1 MFSKIRISLVLVL
14 FVSVVF
20 SIPVF
25 AGGWAIITLD
35 EVPTDVVA
43 GEPLT
48 IGFMVLQHGQTP
60 MTDIEPVVTATLSQ
74 GEQFTVKAEPEGEP
88 GHYTTTLIFPKE
100 GDWSWSIQAFTMN
113 QPMPMLRVSAP
124 VAKASSRTEA
134 VSNPTNV
141 PISPLVVL
149 RVATLGLGI
158 VSLIYIFRRKSRFA
172 VALAV
177 TCLLIGIG
185 TFVTESTV
193 PAVEAQS
200 EPSLKMEN
208 GNLISQAEMG
218 EQLFIAKGCV
228 TCHINDKISLL
239 PGYQAISA
247 GAPNL
252 TDFSASPET
261 LRMRLKDPTSVNPDT
276 WMPNLKLSDTEIE
289 ALIAF
294 INSK

>member
-1 MFSKIRISLVLVL
+1 MFSKIRISFVLAL
-14 FVSVVF
+14 FVSVVIA
-20 SIPVF
+20 IPAF

-35 EVPTDVVA
+35 EVPLDVVA
-43 GEPLT
+43 GGPLT
-48 IGFMVLQHGQTP
+48 IGFMVMQHGQTP
-60 MTDIEPVVTATLSQ
+60 MTDLEPVVTATLSQ

-88 GHYTTTLIFPKE
+88 GHYTATLTFPKE

-113 QPMPMLRVSAP
+113 QPMPMLRVLAP
-124 VAKASSRTEA
+124 VVKASSQTES
-134 VSNPTNV
+134 VSNPTDV
-141 PISPLVVL
+141 PISPVGAL
-149 RVATLGLGI
+149 RVVTLGLGI
-158 VSLIYIFRRKSRFA
+158 VSLIFIFRRKSRFA
-172 VALAV
+172 VAPAA
-177 TCLLIGIG
+177 TCLLIGLGI
-185 TFVTESTV
+185 FVTETAV

-200 EPSLKMEN
+200 ASSLKTQN
-208 GNLISQAEMG
+208 GNLISQVEMG

-261 LRMRLKDPTSVNPDT
+261 LRMRLKDPASVNLDT
-276 WMPNLKLSDTEIE
+276 WMPNLNLSDSEIE

-294 INSK
+294 VNSK